1 MFEGNNNNNFE
12 ERLEERFVGYHAAL
26 PPTDPDAITTK
37 SGLLLSVDA
46 VIVVGRTTLCD
57 IMCTTTTN
65 EECIEGIGDRKT
77 KFSKT
82 LNVALPYR
90 KTSSFEEMFD
100 AKTPL
105 QKIKLVEAKVKR
117 NKMLQEEKEE
127 FLRKTQMDRQE
138 KETRERLAATRIQAI
153 FRGYRRRPKD
163 PLKRRKPRG
172 PVVLRRHELREFLTD
187 LTNRLGLKPIRGLTL
202 VGKYKNTKRENMMRN
217 AAAFVLQ
224 RFMRMNYE
232 KSRARKFMQRL
243 RLCKAVRI
251 KWILYRFSKRS
262 AKMLSDFRL
271 LKARQKSSSI
281 VIQTQIRAFLARRR
295 YVDVFSFLWS
305 ICCSLTTSFFCVSP
319 FPANVVTL
327 RILTIIIS

>member
-26 PPTDPDAITTK
+26 PPADPDAIITA

-105 QKIKLVEAKVKR
+105 QQIKLVEAKVKR

-127 FLRKTQMDRQE
+127 FLRKTQMDRQQ
-138 KETRERLAATRIQAI
+138 KETRERLAATLIQAI

-187 LTNRLGLKPIRGLTL
+187 LTTRLGLKPIRGLTL

-224 RFMRMNYE
+224 RFMKMNHE
-232 KSRARKFMQRL
+232 KSKARKFMQRL
-243 RLCKAVRI
+243 RLAKAVRV
-251 KWILYRFSKRS
+251 KWIIYRFSKRS
-262 AKMLSDFRL
+262 VRMLKEFRK
-271 LKARQKSSSI
+271 LKDLQKASAI
-281 VIQTQIRAFLARRR
+281 VIQTQMRAFLARRR
-295 YVDVFSFLWS
+295 YVVVFS
-305 ICCSLTTSFFCVSP
+305 
-319 FPANVVTL
+319 
-327 RILTIIIS
+327 IL